1 MKKLSLFYTSRFLF
15 NKGLDAFSGFP
26 GGRPVDAGP
35 MKPEAEKRSPAE
47 VREARKAETA
57 AVYSTQRDRM
67 KALQSKK
74 TVKGEKFEQKEG
86 RVNEPTMVIKAN
98 GMPGRIDPMDHVK
111 VLNGGQV
118 YDMNG
123 EKFVKV
129 EVKGSRSYG
138 VDGGGPVKLTDFTAY
153 VPVEALREEREVE
166 GEKLTN
172 AYMDELQKYLDEVAK
187 DRFYINTE
195 DFSTPE
201 SGDGTQITVRDTENG
216 NRIVSWAMLD
226 VSTDK
231 GGNFLDTVGVNAG
244 SPVFRAREKEFGRQS
259 AGTLVMGTS
268 GYNPD
273 ATYQQ
278 DLAVRRG
285 KVPEPDNRVRL
296 GGPDTAH
303 YSLPEALE
311 RAKREVR
318 DYLMSNPTSGIPGPK
333 PGDDDFVDDAVIE
346 EAGLMKPDEK

>member
-1 MKKLSLFYTSRFLF
+1 MKKISMFYTSRFLF

-57 AVYSTQRDRM
+57 AIYSTQRDRM

-74 TVKGEKFEQKEG
+74 TIKGEKFEQKEG
-86 RVNEPTMVIKAN
+86 RVNEPTMAIKVN
-98 GMPGRIDPMDHVK
+98 GMPGRIDPMDKVK

-129 EVKGSRSYG
+129 DVSGSRSYG

-166 GEKLTN
+166 GEKMST
-172 AYMDELQKYLDEVAK
+172 AYENEVQAYLDEVAK
-187 DRFYINTE
+187 DRFYLQTS
-195 DFSTPE
+195 DFTGP
-201 SGDGTQITVRDTENG
+201 DGEELATIEVHDTEND
-216 NRIVSWAMLD
+216 NRVVSWAMLD
-226 VSTDK
+226 TSTDK
-231 GGNFLDTVGVNAG
+231 KGNFIDTVGVNAG
-244 SPVFRAREKEFGRQS
+244 SPVFKAREKAYKETHGGEKLSS
-259 AGTLVMGTS
+259 ATVVMGTS

-273 ATYQQ
+273 AAYDQ
-278 DLAVRRG
+278 DQEVRAG
-285 KVPEPDNRVRL
+285 KVPEPDKRVRL
-296 GGPDTAH
+296 GGPDTVH
-303 YSLPEALE
+303 YSLEEAVG
-311 RAKREVR
+311 RAKKEI
-318 DYLMSNPTSGIPGPK
+318 DYYLKNNPST
-333 PGDDDFVDDAVIE
+333 
-346 EAGLMKPDEK
+346 